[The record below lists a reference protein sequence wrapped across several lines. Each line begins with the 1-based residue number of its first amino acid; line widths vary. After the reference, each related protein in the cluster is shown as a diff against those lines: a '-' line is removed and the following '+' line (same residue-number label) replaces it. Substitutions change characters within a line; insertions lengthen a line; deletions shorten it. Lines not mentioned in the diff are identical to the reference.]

1 MGFDAWLTMAQAL
14 GSAASYLTGL
24 RSSQRK
30 KIATY
35 LQGIADSLSA
45 MAQKASERQSFAEE
59 CGAIQIH
66 ARQLKDICSGVVQT
80 HDLDL
85 LAQNLDRAATSPASL
100 NAVII
105 FDRASTV
112 DRERHIRTIREAAGS
127 FRALAQ
133 IVAVT

>member
-1 MGFDAWLTMAQAL
+1 MGFDAWLAIAQTL
-14 GSAASYLTGL
+14 GSAASYLTSLG
-24 RSSQRK
+24 SSQRK
-30 KIATY
+30 KISTY
-35 LQGIADSLSA
+35 LQGIADSLA
-45 MAQKASERQSFAEE
+45 TMAQKASEHQSFAEE

-66 ARQLKDICSGVVQT
+66 ARKLKDVCTGVVET

-112 DRERHIRTIREAAGS
+112 DRERHIHTIREAAGS

>member
-1 MGFDAWLTMAQAL
+1 MGFDAWLTVAQTL
-14 GSAASYLTGL
+14 CSAASYLTSL

-35 LQGIADSLSA
+35 LQGIADSLGA

-59 CGAIQIH
+59 CCAIQIH
-66 ARQLKDICSGVVQT
+66 ARKLKDVCTGVMET

-85 LAQNLDRAATSPASL
+85 LAQNLDRAVTSPAGL

-105 FDRASTV
+105 FDRASTA
-112 DRERHIRTIREAAGS
+112 DRERHIQTIREAAGA

-133 IVAVT
+133 IVAAT